1 MGAFPPSIRIPMDAL
16 RAAAELEAA
25 GKEQR
30 EALPYFRSALAL
42 LEPLE
47 AGEDHR
53 VLAALLR
60 LHVSIS
66 RCLLAQKPYEAL
78 RHAAKALQ
86 LPPPCLFG
94 GRATPDEVASA
105 HVLRAKAVCAMEEAD
120 EMYYEDE
127 GERSALLHDLLRGLE
142 AVAQVQ
148 PASEV
153 KELRRRLTRLN
164 SARGTRNRCNS
175 EIFAQPLQRSWSGA
189 GPAAAPGAVAG
200 SALAAARRRRSTSAP
215 RLNALKSAGVP
226 LP

>member
-1 MGAFPPSIRIPMDAL
+1 MDAL

-86 LPPPCLFG
+86 LPPPCLIG

-105 HVLRAKAVCAMEEAD
+105 HVLRARAVCAMEEAD

-127 GERSALLHDLLRGLE
+127 GERSALLNDLLRGLE

-153 KELRRRLTRLN
+153 KELRRRLTHLG
-164 SARGTRNRCNS
+164 SARGTRPRCNS
-175 EIFAQPLQRSWSGA
+175 EIFAQPQRSWPGA
-189 GPAAAPGAVAG
+189 GAAAPKGPKVSEPAG

-215 RLNALKSAGVP
+215 RLNALK
-226 LP
+226 